1 MQINIQK
8 VIERLEEL
16 YLCGKQEDGTYSRV
30 AYSPEDIKGREK
42 FKSYFQSLGVA
53 SRTDKAGNLIFR
65 LEGEDPS
72 LPSIIIGSHLDTVPN
87 GGKYDGVLGC
97 VAGLGVCEAL
107 IETGQKLKHNLE
119 VIVFTDEEGA
129 RFGNGMVGSGAFSS
143 VAADFSD
150 TDKDIYGMSRGDVFK
165 TFGIDTSSLAQ
176 ATREPGSVH
185 CFIELHI
192 EQGASLYK
200 NSIPIGV
207 VSSIAG
213 VKRYEVTINGESNHA
228 GSTMMQD
235 RKDALVAAAG
245 FIAAVPNMVEVYG
258 EKYTVATVGVIKAEP
273 GSVNVIP
280 GVCTFSLEIR
290 DQNQE
295 VMDFMEQ
302 KLKAGLDT
310 LCGKLTYSFRH
321 TASHSPAPMTGWVR
335 ECIRKSCENL
345 GYEYLSMPSGAFHD
359 SLLVSSVFPTGM
371 IFIPSEGGISHSP
384 LEYTAD
390 ADVAAGCNTLLRTIL
405 AADCE

>member
-1 MQINIQK
+1 MQIDIQK

-16 YLCGKQEDGTYSRV
+16 YSCGKREDGTYSRV

-42 FKSYFQSLGVA
+42 FKSYFQSLGIT
-53 SRTDKAGNLIFR
+53 SHMDKAGNLIFR
-65 LEGEDPS
+65 LEGENPS
-72 LPSIIIGSHLDTVPN
+72 LPTIIIGSHLDTVPN

-107 IETGQKLKHNLE
+107 IKAGQKLKHDLE

-143 VAADFSD
+143 VEVDFSD

-165 TFGIDTSSLAQ
+165 TFGIDTSSLVQ
-176 ATREPGSVH
+176 AARDPESVH

-192 EQGASLYK
+192 EQGSMLDK
-200 NSIPIGV
+200 KDIPIGV

-245 FIAAVPNMVEVYG
+245 FIAAIPHMVEVYG

-280 GVCTFSLEIR
+280 GACTFSLEIR
-290 DQNQE
+290 DQSQE
-295 VMDFMEQ
+295 VMDLLEQ

-310 LCGKLTYSFRH
+310 ICGELTYSFRQ
-321 TASHSPAPMTGWVR
+321 TASHSPAPMTSWVR
-335 ECIRKSCENL
+335 ESIRKSCENL
-345 GYEYLSMPSGAFHD
+345 GYQYLSMPSGAFHD
-359 SLLVSSVFPTGM
+359 SLLASSVFPTGM

-384 LEYTAD
+384 LEYTTD
-390 ADVAAGCNTLLRTIL
+390 ADVAAGCNTLLHTIL
-405 AADCE
+405 TVDRE

>member
-1 MQINIQK
+1 MQINVQK

-16 YLCGKQEDGTYSRV
+16 YSCGKQEDGTYSRV
-30 AYSPEDIKGREK
+30 AYSPEDIKGRER

-65 LEGEDPS
+65 LEGEEPS
-72 LPSIIIGSHLDTVPN
+72 LPAIIIGSHLDTVPN

-107 IETGQKLKHNLE
+107 IEAGQKLKHNLE

-143 VAADFSD
+143 VEADFSD

-165 TFGIDTSSLAQ
+165 TFGIDASSLAQ
-176 ATREPGSVH
+176 AARAPESVH
-185 CFIELHI
+185 CFIELHV
-192 EQGASLYK
+192 EQGSMLDK
-200 NSIPIGV
+200 SNVPIGV

-213 VKRYEVTINGESNHA
+213 VKRYEVTINGEPNHA

-245 FIAAVPNMVEVYG
+245 FIAAVPNMVGMYG

-280 GVCTFSLEIR
+280 GACTFSLEIR
-290 DQNQE
+290 DQSQE
-295 VMDFMEQ
+295 VMDIMEQ
-302 KLKAGLDT
+302 KLKANLDT
-310 LCGKLTYSFRH
+310 IGGGLTYSFRH

-335 ECIRKSCENL
+335 ESIRKSCEKL
-345 GYEYLSMPSGAFHD
+345 GYEYLPMPSGAFHD
-359 SLLVSSVFPTGM
+359 SLLASSVFPTGM

-390 ADVAAGCNTLLRTIL
+390 ADVAAGCKTLLHTIL
-405 AADCE
+405 AVDSE